1 MKAEVLKKFIETVGE
16 EYKAAI
22 GYAAD
27 FYVIDVGE
35 GAGVL

>member
-1 MKAEVLKKFIETVGE
+1 VVGE
-16 EYKAAI
+16 KYKKTI